1 MQAVHFQR
9 VMLDDPFW
17 SPRLQLSSS
26 SALLHQWQQLESS
39 GCINNFRLAAGLGQ
53 GFHSG
58 WFFADS
64 DAYKWLD
71 AAARFSFAYA
81 NAAVT
86 DHMQQLILLLESAQN
101 PDGYLF
107 TYNQLIFP
115 ASRWQNLQIE
125 HELYCH
131 GHLIEAGIAH
141 FQATQ
146 SEPLLQV
153 ATRAADLIC
162 DTFLSKGPAFTPG
175 HEEIEIALLR
185 LFQLNGQ
192 ERYLEM
198 ATQFLEQRGGLGS
211 LRFGIH
217 MLREN
222 ARVNRRTKIRKQQ
235 LSNYQRKQREHP
247 NQTGH
252 ATLPKPNQVNIP
264 RWSKERFLLSGL
276 SGKYFQQHAPVRQQS
291 KAAGHAVRFAY
302 LQTAIAML
310 INLRGDYSLLPALI
324 QRWTDMISKKSYISG
339 GTGSLPISEAFGRA
353 YELDPASAY
362 AETCAALGS
371 MFWNWEMTLLK
382 PDAAYADLFEH
393 LLYNAALVG
402 IGQDM
407 VCYLYN
413 NPLENNNGLQR
424 EPWFEIPCCPS
435 NLARTWAALPG
446 YIYTHEGDALWIHQF
461 IGSTFE
467 HVLPSGNPVFIKLD
481 SSLPWQGD
489 VKLYVDP
496 PEAHEFTLNIRIPS
510 WFQEVN
516 VTLNGSE
523 YSLGTAAALKFSAT
537 ASGYDPRDAQ
547 YVALLRTWQPGDVLE
562 FNFSMPIIILYPHPR
577 VKSCRGKVAI
587 TRGPLLYCLEA
598 QDNPGIDIFNVA
610 LLSSSLSVRF
620 DADLFGGV
628 TVIEGTSDSG
638 QALTFIPYAWWANRA
653 DTRMVVYVKLAHN

>member
-17 SPRLQLSSS
+17 SPRLQISSS
-26 SALLHQWQQLESS
+26 SALLHQWQQLELS

-71 AAARFSFAYA
+71 AAARFSFNYA
-81 NAAVT
+81 NAAVS
-86 DHMQQLILLLESAQN
+86 DHLQQLILLIESAQS
-101 PDGYLF
+101 PDGYLY
-107 TYNQLIFP
+107 TYNQLLFP
-115 ASRWQNLQIE
+115 SSRWQNLQIE

-141 FQATQ
+141 YQATQ
-146 SEPLLQV
+146 GDTLLQV

-162 DTFLSKGPAFTPG
+162 DTFLGKGPQFTPG

-185 LFQLNGQ
+185 LFQLNGH

-198 ATQFLEQRGGLGS
+198 ATQFLEQRGGMGS
-211 LRFGIH
+211 LRFGSH

-222 ARVNRRTKIRKQQ
+222 ARVTRRTKIRKHQ
-235 LSNYQRKQREHP
+235 LSTYQREHP
-247 NQTGH
+247 NQIDL
-252 ATLPKPNQVNIP
+252 AMLAKPNQVLVP

-276 SGKYFQQHAPVRQQS
+276 TGKYFQQHAPIRQQS
-291 KAAGHAVRFAY
+291 RASGHAVRFAY
-302 LQTAIAML
+302 LQTAITML
-310 INLRGDYSLLPALI
+310 INLRGDYSLMPAVI
-324 QRWTDMISKKSYISG
+324 RRWTDVISKKSYISA
-339 GTGSLPISEAFGRA
+339 GTGSLPLSEAFGRA
-353 YELDPASAY
+353 YELDPAIAY

-382 PDAAYADLFEH
+382 ADAAYADLFER

-402 IGQDM
+402 IGQNM
-407 VCYLYN
+407 ICYLYN
-413 NPLENNNGLQR
+413 NPLENKNGLKR
-424 EPWFEIPCCPS
+424 KPWFEIPCCPS

-446 YIYTHEGDALWIHQF
+446 YIYTHDGDALWIHQF

-467 HVLPSGNPVFIKLD
+467 YILPSGNPVSIKLD

-489 VKLYVDP
+489 VKLSIDP
-496 PEAHEFTLNIRIPS
+496 PEALEFTVNIRIPS
-510 WFQEVN
+510 WCQEVS
-516 VTLNGSE
+516 VTLNGNE
-523 YSLGTAAALKFSAT
+523 YYLGTAAAQNYDAT
-537 ASGYDPRDAQ
+537 ASGYDPREAQ
-547 YVALLRTWQPGDVLE
+547 YVALRRTWQPGDELA
-562 FNFSMPIIILYPHPR
+562 FNFSMPITLQYPHPR

-598 QDNPGIDIFNVA
+598 EDNPHIDIFKVN
-610 LLSSSLSVRF
+610 LMSSNLSARF
-620 DADLFGGV
+620 NEQLFGGV
-628 TVIEGTSDSG
+628 TVIEGFSDSG
-638 QALTFIPYAWWANRA
+638 QPLTLIPYAWWANRA
-653 DTRMVVYVKLAHN
+653 DTRMVVYVGIAT